1 MGNVVVAPP
10 NKAIV
15 VSGCTGTK
23 FYIGEAGWRFWFCN
37 SVSNLDLELMQLNVA
52 SRQVET
58 GEGVKLNV
66 NAVTQVKVACFPK
79 VGAERSGER
88 ILDKGNLKLA
98 CQHFLGE
105 KTESVQ
111 ASLTATMEGHQRQV
125 LGTLT
130 VEKIYK
136 DREAFANTVK
146 EGVLDDMANMG
157 YEIVSYVV
165 TDVSDENG
173 YMDALGETQTAK
185 VKRDAAEGVAVH
197 EAEQRKVVAQCKA
210 EADVAEAKKRQSSRM
225 TVNAH
230 QTEAE
235 IDINRKRQMEED
247 SKTQLKINVADNER
261 TVKLR
266 EAEIAMEVGKRE
278 EEAKA
283 AALIQRAMEEQKV
296 MKERTQSQVE
306 EAKVLLQVAEQQ
318 ALTAQKEAEG
328 SSLAELV
335 EKQNNAKAMLIE
347 AQAAADAQLATARAH
362 AEGVKLEGDAEASAI
377 QAKGQAEAL
386 VLKEKNQTYQYM
398 GEAGIT
404 ELVMA
409 KMPEIAAAISAPL
422 AKTEK
427 MIFISQDDATGSKI
441 TKDIIKTIAT
451 LPDAVEGLT
460 GIDLKSAISKATRL

>member
-1 MGNVVVAPP
+1 MGNVVVVPP
-10 NKAIV
+10 NKAAVI
-15 VSGCTGTK
+15 SGCGGTK
-23 FYIGEAGWRFWFCN
+23 YLIGECGWAWCCCN
-37 SVSNLDLELMQLNVA
+37 SVNYLDLELMQLNVS

-66 NAVTQVKVACFPK
+66 DAVTQVKVGCFPPA
-79 VGAERSGER
+79 AEGMQRT
-88 ILDKGNLKLA
+88 LDKNNLQLA

-105 KTESVQ
+105 KTKAVQ
-111 ASLTATMEGHQRQV
+111 QSLTATMEGHQRQV

-146 EGVLDDMANMG
+146 EGVLDDMKNMG

-165 TDVSDENG
+165 TDVSDDNG

-185 VKRDAAEGVAVH
+185 VKRDAAEGVAMH

-235 IDINRKRQMEED
+235 VDINKKRQAEED
-247 SKTQLKINVADNER
+247 SKTALKLKMADNER

-266 EAEIAMEVGKRE
+266 EAEIQTEVGKKE
-278 EEAKA
+278 EMARA
-283 AALIQRAMEEQKV
+283 AALIQKAMEEQKV
-296 MKERTQSQVE
+296 MKERTQQQVE

-328 SSLAELV
+328 TSLAELV
-335 EKQNNAKAMLIE
+335 EKQNASKAMLVE
-347 AQAAADAQLATARAH
+347 AQAEADAQLAKAKARAEEI
-362 AEGVKLEGDAEASAI
+362 AAVGAAEASAI

-404 ELVMA
+404 DIVMN
-409 KMPEIAAAISAPL
+409 KMPEIAGAIAAPL
-422 AKTEK
+422 SKTEK
-427 MIFISQDDATGSKI
+427 MVFISQDDATGSKV

-460 GIDLKSAISKATRL
+460 GLDLKNAIAKATRL

>member
-1 MGNVVVAPP
+1 MWSELPEVMNSGILNNISLEARKLHEAMFEVITSEASYLKSLNILMKHFAQSPKLSGNINNSSNNSSGSTNNSSSSDSKDSSSKQGVQVNNSTASSSL
-10 NKAIV
+10 NNSSSSDSSKKSSNNSSGILKKADL
-15 VSGCTGTK
+15 
-23 FYIGEAGWRFWFCN
+23 AGN
-37 SVSNLDLELMQLNVA
+37 SNSDSKNPGKDIPDDVQDKLLSEYEKELI
-52 SRQVET
+52 E
-58 GEGVKLNV
+58 
-66 NAVTQVKVACFPK
+66 
-79 VGAERSGER
+79 
-88 ILDKGNLKLA
+88 
-98 CQHFLGE
+98 
-105 KTESVQ
+105 
-111 ASLTATMEGHQRQV
+111 
-125 LGTLT
+125 
-130 VEKIYK
+130 
-136 DREAFANTVK
+136 
-146 EGVLDDMANMG
+146 
-157 YEIVSYVV
+157 
-165 TDVSDENG
+165 
-173 YMDALGETQTAK
+173 AK
-185 VKRDAAEGVAVH
+185 VK
-197 EAEQRKVVAQCKA
+197 KVDQ
-210 EADVAEAKKRQSSRM
+210 
-225 TVNAH
+225 NL
-230 QTEAE
+230 
-235 IDINRKRQMEED
+235 
-247 SKTQLKINVADNER
+247 KTQLKINVADNER

-283 AALIQRAMEEQKV
+283 AALIQRAVEEQKV